1 MVLFYKYFIILI
13 IFCIIDVLMIFLIS
27 IFGIGNRTF
36 IIDVLE
42 YTKMKMEVIM
52 KRKIVGFISILMVIV
67 LATLALIRIK
77 EEETGL
83 KKVTVAEVTHSVFY
97 APQYVAHGLGF
108 FEEEGLEVELVL
120 TSGADNVMAAV
131 LSGDAQIGFSGSE
144 ATIYVYNGG
153 EKDYVMTFAGLT
165 QKDGSFLVSRE
176 KYDNFKL
183 EDLKGK
189 NVLGGRVGGM
199 PEMTFE
205 WALRKNGI
213 DPKKDLYIDTSVAFP
228 AMEGAFIGGN
238 GDFVTLFEPNATSV
252 EKNGYGYVVAYVG
265 DLGGIVPYTAYNAR
279 KSYIENN
286 PDVIEK
292 FTRAVNKGLQYV
304 DSHSAR
310 EIAEVVVKY
319 FPDTS
324 LSDMETI
331 INRYKEGEAWKKNIT
346 INEEEWNHIQ
356 EIIEASGE
364 LQDKVDYKVLI
375 YDKYFKDY
383 E

>member
-52 KRKIVGFISILMVIV
+52 KRKIVGLISILVVIV

-108 FEEEGLEVELVL
+108 FEEEGLNVELVL